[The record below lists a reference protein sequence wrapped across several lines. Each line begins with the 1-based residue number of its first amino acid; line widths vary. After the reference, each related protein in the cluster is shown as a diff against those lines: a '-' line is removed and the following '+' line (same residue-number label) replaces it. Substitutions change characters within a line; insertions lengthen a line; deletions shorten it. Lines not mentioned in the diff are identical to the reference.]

1 LICKDILLRDSGE
14 VIAFIAA
21 EKKDFKK
28 ASAAT
33 VKNHNEIRQFS
44 ITLATQWYNGEIN
57 FFYWLYNQR
66 SIKNDTTLAS
76 AIFLLIF
83 QWVVKK
89 DEKEKTHG
97 CY

>member
-1 LICKDILLRDSGE
+1 LLRYSDE

-28 ASAAT
+28 ASAAI

-44 ITLATQWYNGEIN
+44 IMLAPQWYNREIN
-57 FFYWLYNQR
+57 FFYWVYNQR
-66 SIKNDTTLAS
+66 SIKNDTTLVS

-83 QWVVKK
+83 
-89 DEKEKTHG
+89 
-97 CY
+97 